1 MHPYG
6 HALFYNSH
14 KWDFFAFFFNHW
26 RFFLHENTL
35 PVTKGISFRSYKT
48 WISLWLHP
56 LPWMG
61 SSYINASRKW
71 VSANTGASKMSFSK
85 GDKYK
90 MLFTDFFCLCSPLT
104 FFFSLWHMNFWF
116 PPQHIICHGDLQQHH
131 LEIMSYWLW
140 RQSAQGSSPTFA
152 NDSWDPWIRDF
163 TNTQTNRTNVYWI
176 LPSTW
181 HCAQCFCMFHALFC
195 TNITTVLWDWH

>member
-1 MHPYG
+1 MCFCIILTNEIFLH
-6 HALFYNSH
+6 
-14 KWDFFAFFFNHW
+14 FFF
-26 RFFLHENTL
+26 FK
-35 PVTKGISFRSYKT
+35 PVKVFPLWEYPSCHKGYKFQV
-48 WISLWLHP
+48 LQNLNQP
-56 LPWMG
+56 LVAPSALNG
-61 SSYINASRKW
+61 SSYIKASRKW

-163 TNTQTNRTNVYWI
+163 TNTQRNRTNVYWI

-181 HCAQCFCMFHALFC
+181 HCAQCFCMFHTLFC